1 MKKLLKDITIGVI
14 FSLFVIESIF
24 TFKIPFIKAN
34 SQRTEINYSD
44 KDYITLNITEKDKK
58 LPEWKE
64 TEPFKEK
71 SILQKLKDIP
81 ENISES
87 VSNFFEEKKEQ
98 VENVGGKTTLIL
110 K

>member
-58 LPEWKE
+58 YS
-64 TEPFKEK
+64 F
-71 SILQKLKDIP
+71 
-81 ENISES
+81 NIES
-87 VSNFFEEKKEQ
+87 KNYIFYLFQ
-98 VENVGGKTTLIL
+98 
-110 K
+110 